1 MARRLARAVPAVL
14 ALALLA
20 ACARTSIPGLAV
32 RAEPTTAA
40 PIVATIPESGTPVR
54 VKCWVRGEVVSGDP
68 VWYRIAS
75 PQDGWVTNYYIHS
88 NGDHANA
95 PSC

>member
-1 MARRLARAVPAVL
+1 MARRLRRVVPAVCAV
-14 ALALLA
+14 ALVA
-20 ACARTSIPGLAV
+20 ACSRTSIPGLAV
-32 RAEPTTAA
+32 RAEPTTGA
-40 PIVATIPESGTPVR
+40 PVVATIPESGTPVR
-54 VKCWVRGEVVSGDP
+54 VRCWVRGDAVSGDR

-75 PQDGWVTNYYIHS
+75 PHEGWVTNYYIRS